1 MADIIAY
8 KKTALTGGSASA
20 LDGISGAV
28 LFGGEFAHVMVGGV
42 VYIYEL
48 NATSGAAES
57 IPDIIAPDVSP
68 GNKRWILQQM
78 GKAATTTFAGVSE
91 LATNAEA
98 AAMTDAL
105 RALTPSTAAYL
116 VSMLTNP
123 KAMSQGVYL
132 TGATSGSSGLRASNN
147 ANLNMN
153 YNNFTIHFENLCLPD
168 YTPAAVQ
175 ILAQKWEASVGWSLE
190 LLANGYLG
198 LYINAGPYKYS
209 DNG

>member
-8 KKTALTGGSASA
+8 KKTYLTGGSASA

-28 LFGGEFAHVMVGGV
+28 LLGGELAQVMVGGV

-57 IPDIIAPDVSP
+57 SPDVIAPDVSP

-98 AAMTDAL
+98 TTMTDAL

-116 VSMLTNP
+116 IAMLNNP
-123 KAMSQGVYL
+123 KAMSQGYHQIDGS
-132 TGATSGSSGLRASNN
+132 GALITVPDN
-147 ANLNMN
+147 ANLNMGTG
-153 YNNFTIHFENLCLPD
+153 NFFLHWEGVLPD
-168 YTPAAVQ
+168 WTP
-175 ILAQKWEASVGWSLE
+175 S
-190 LLANGYLG
+190 
-198 LYINAGPYKYS
+198 AGV
-209 DNG
+209 